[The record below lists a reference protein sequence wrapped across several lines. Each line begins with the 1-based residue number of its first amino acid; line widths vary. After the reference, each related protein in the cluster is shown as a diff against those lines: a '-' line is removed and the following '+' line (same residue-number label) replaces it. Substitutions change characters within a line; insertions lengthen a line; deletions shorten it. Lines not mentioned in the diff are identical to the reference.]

1 MLNERELT
9 KAELEKRE
17 EVIKNLKKQKKELV
31 KRYGKDAES
40 VMYGRAT
47 NIAKKQAESM
57 NKEKLRELIKSSLMK
72 EQDIEVGADR
82 FAGEEDLSQA
92 SMMLDDFET
101 KLKSHDWY
109 HMMSDDNRAYTK
121 GSAEKSEL
129 KKIAKQLADMGYGDD
144 AAKLY
149 NQYNVFKDFTFD
161 KFIAPPQPFTPGYK
175 RKQMG
180 LDEKAK
186 FPDLTGDGKVTKA
199 DILKG
204 RGVDLKEDWGSSDQS
219 ILLGSMHRD
228 LGEPKEFP
236 GLSRIM
242 NAAADATDFYMDD
255 FEEYQ
260 TNPDSLVMSNARA
273 YARRYFPEFM
283 DNAAKMVEPM
293 QEDLDLGH
301 QDNEPH
307 MLKGDLY
314 RIGKYAMELYQMVD
328 GFEGKGEVDFPHWW
342 QAKIIKAKDMLVA
355 AKHYLDFELKE
366 PEIDSMV
373 GIASDEE
380 ILDDAPV
387 MEASRSDINFVNN
400 KWNSIKDKFNKV
412 ADAQGLDFNVYY
424 YDNRSPF
431 PSIWP
436 GLKAF
441 GPADDRGIRLPDPD
455 KEQNLISN
463 FNSVLQSIGVNDL
476 VAKQSKTYPAIL
488 MPKSPVMEGEVTKVD
503 KLADKIAKQLKSK

>member
-161 KFIAPPQPFTPGYK
+161 KFIAPPQP
-175 RKQMG
+175 
-180 LDEKAK
+180 
-186 FPDLTGDGKVTKA
+186 
-199 DILKG
+199 I
-204 RGVDLKEDWGSSDQS
+204 
-219 ILLGSMHRD
+219 H
-228 LGEPKEFP
+228 
-236 GLSRIM
+236 SRI
-242 NAAADATDFYMDD
+242 
-255 FEEYQ
+255 
-260 TNPDSLVMSNARA
+260 
-273 YARRYFPEFM
+273 
-283 DNAAKMVEPM
+283 
-293 QEDLDLGH
+293 
-301 QDNEPH
+301 
-307 MLKGDLY
+307 
-314 RIGKYAMELYQMVD
+314 
-328 GFEGKGEVDFPHWW
+328 
-342 QAKIIKAKDMLVA
+342 
-355 AKHYLDFELKE
+355 
-366 PEIDSMV
+366 
-373 GIASDEE
+373 
-380 ILDDAPV
+380 
-387 MEASRSDINFVNN
+387 
-400 KWNSIKDKFNKV
+400 
-412 ADAQGLDFNVYY
+412 
-424 YDNRSPF
+424 
-431 PSIWP
+431 
-436 GLKAF
+436 
-441 GPADDRGIRLPDPD
+441 
-455 KEQNLISN
+455 
-463 FNSVLQSIGVNDL
+463 
-476 VAKQSKTYPAIL
+476 
-488 MPKSPVMEGEVTKVD
+488 
-503 KLADKIAKQLKSK
+503 